1 MTGEARTPSGETGPL
16 DGLTVLDA
24 SRVLVG
30 PFCTMQLGDL
40 GADVIKIERP
50 GTGDQT
56 RGWHPPTYGDSDESA
71 YYVSI
76 NRNKRSVTLDL
87 TTDAGRAVFRDL
99 AREADVVVENFRV
112 GKMAEWDLDY
122 PDLRAEN
129 PGLVYCSLSGYGE
142 WGPHK
147 DRPAYDIMMQA
158 EGGLMSITGE
168 TDGPPVRVGVA
179 LADIGAGMYATQ
191 AILAAL
197 LSRELGDGTGQK
209 VDVSLLDGQAAWM
222 SYMASNYF
230 ATDDPPTRMGSKH
243 PTITPY
249 QAFETADDYV
259 VVACASEHIWPR
271 FCEAIGR
278 PDLETDE
285 RFATNADRVEHRA
298 ELDPILEA
306 ELAAYTTD
314 EVVSRCRE
322 HDVPVS
328 PVNDMAAVFSHP
340 QIRAR
345 GMRQSVDHP
354 TAGEIE
360 MPGSPMHF
368 SRTPATIRHHPP
380 LLGEHTVDVLSEY
393 GYTDADIDRLRDAD
407 AI

>member
-1 MTGEARTPSGETGPL
+1 MTGGALSHLR
-16 DGLTVLDA
+16 VLDL
-24 SRVLVG
+24 SRVLAG
-30 PFCTMQLGDL
+30 PTAGQILADL
-40 GADVIKIERP
+40 GAEVIKIERP
-50 GTGDQT
+50 GKGDDTRQWGPPWLHDTAGRATG
-56 RGWHPPTYGDSDESA
+56 ESA
-71 YYVSI
+71 YYLSA
-76 NRNKRSVTLDL
+76 NRGKQSV
-87 TTDAGRAVFRDL
+87 AVDIATAEGQRLVRGLAARCDVVLENFKVGGL
-99 AREADVVVENFRV
+99 ARY
-112 GKMAEWDLDY
+112 GLDY
-122 PDLRAEN
+122 ATLAAAH
-129 PGLVYCSLSGYGE
+129 PGLVHCSITGFGETGPYARRPGYDFLIQG
-142 WGPHK
+142 
-147 DRPAYDIMMQA
+147 M
-158 EGGLMSITGE
+158 GGLMSITGE
-168 TDGPPVRVGVA
+168 ADGSPVRVGVA

-230 ATDDPPTRMGSKH
+230 ATGDPPTRMGSKH

-306 ELAAYTTD
+306 ELAAYTTE